1 MRITINQ
8 IKEMKQKGEKI
19 TMLTA
24 YDYSTAKIVDEVG
37 IPLILVG
44 DSLGMV
50 VLGYE
55 STIPVTIEEMLH
67 HTRAVVR
74 GTKQAMVIGDM
85 PFMTY
90 HISISDALH
99 NAARFIQECGAQA
112 VKLEGGVT
120 VADKVLRIVECGIPV
135 MGHIGLTP
143 QSIYQLGGFRVR
155 GKTLEA
161 ATKLLEDAQALEQ
174 AGAFAIVMETVPAQ
188 LASLISQRIS
198 IPTIGIGAGIGCDGQ
213 VQVINDILGSF
224 TDFVP
229 KHAKQY
235 TKLTDIIRTAVT
247 EYDNEVKSGSF
258 PTDQQSFSMD
268 ESVIAE
274 LTKEPIHLVKSPTK
288 EGLKGRIDPK
298 RVLEIA
304 KTKCIKLG
312 AVDNQDFFESGVA
325 KTGFDLFKIK
335 KILLDSRYVW
345 HGRANQSEWWG
356 LCGYPEKR
364 AHFHRKE
371 DLPYIKS

>member
-1 MRITINQ
+1 MRVTINQ

-50 VLGYE
+50 ILGYE
-55 STIPVTIEEMLH
+55 STIPVTMEEMLH

-74 GTKQAMVIGDM
+74 GTEQAMIIGDM

-90 HISISDALH
+90 HISVDDALK
-99 NAARFIQECGAQA
+99 NAARFIQEGGAQA

-120 VADKVLRIVECGIPV
+120 VAEKVRSIVNCGIPV

-143 QSIYQLGGFRVR
+143 QSIYQFGGFKVQ
-155 GKTLEA
+155 GKTPEA
-161 ATKLLEDAQALEQ
+161 ATRLLKDAQALEE
-174 AGAFAIVMETVPAQ
+174 AGAFSIVLETVPAP
-188 LASLISQRIS
+188 LAKIITEKIG
-198 IPTIGIGAGIGCDGQ
+198 IPTIGIGAGADCDGQ

-235 TKLTDIIRTAVT
+235 TKLTDIMSNAIT
-247 EYDNEVKSGSF
+247 EYHNEVKAGSF
-258 PTDQQSFSMD
+258 PTDKQSFSMD
-268 ESVIAE
+268 ESILAE
-274 LTKEPIHLVKSPTK
+274 LTK
-288 EGLKGRIDPK
+288 
-298 RVLEIA
+298 
-304 KTKCIKLG
+304 
-312 AVDNQDFFESGVA
+312 
-325 KTGFDLFKIK
+325 
-335 KILLDSRYVW
+335 
-345 HGRANQSEWWG
+345 
-356 LCGYPEKR
+356 
-364 AHFHRKE
+364 
-371 DLPYIKS
+371 